1 MIDGT
6 ALAKRVRAR
15 VAAEVTEMTARGE
28 APPGL
33 GVVLVGDDP
42 ASAIYV
48 RNKTAACAEAGF
60 HSVQRNLPATATQA
74 EILAEVEAFNVDPA
88 IHGILVQ
95 LPLPAGVDS
104 EAVTRAIDPAK
115 DADGLHPDNVARL
128 ALGNPR
134 VLPCTPAGIMEML
147 HDEGVEIAGR
157 EAVVVGRSNIV
168 GRPMARLLLLENAT
182 VTVCHSKTADLG
194 AVTRRADILVAAV
207 GRAGIITGDMVK
219 PGATVIDVGMNRLPP
234 TEPGGKQAGRRRRPR
249 QRRADRGP
257 ALAGA
262 RRRRPDDHRHAPA
275 QHPQGGSPN
284 LPKQAG
290 SSRIVTGRRRAA
302 NP

>member
-1 MIDGT
+1 MTDGARLLDGT
-6 ALAKRVRAR
+6 ALAKRVRAQVR
-15 VAAEVTEMTARGE
+15 EEVEAMTARGQ

-60 HSVQRNLPATATQA
+60 YSLQRNLAATTTEA
-74 EILAEVEAFNVDPA
+74 EILAEVAALNADPA

-95 LPLPAGVDS
+95 LPLPGGVDD
-104 EAVTRAIDPAK
+104 EAVIRAISPAK

-128 ALGNPR
+128 AMGHPR

-147 HDEGVEIAGR
+147 HDAGVEIAGR

-182 VTVCHSKTADLG
+182 VTVCHSRTADLG

-207 GRAGIITGDMVK
+207 GRAQTITGDMVK
-219 PGATVIDVGMNRLPP
+219 PGATVIDVGMNRIAATDGGKPKLVGDVDRATVEPVAGLLSP
-234 TEPGGKQAGRRRRPR
+234 VPGGVGPMTIAMLLRNTLAAAQA
-249 QRRADRGP
+249 A
-257 ALAGA
+257 
-262 RRRRPDDHRHAPA
+262 
-275 QHPQGGSPN
+275 S
-284 LPKQAG
+284 
-290 SSRIVTGRRRAA
+290 
-302 NP
+302 

>member
-1 MIDGT
+1 MDGLKVGARLIDGA
-6 ALAKRVRAR
+6 ALAARVRAEIS
-15 VAAEVTEMTARGE
+15 AEVQAMASRGQ

-33 GVVLVGDDP
+33 AVVLVGGDP

-74 EILAEVEAFNVDPA
+74 EILAEVEAFNADPA

-104 EAVTRAIDPAK
+104 AAVTRAIDPAK

-128 ALGNPR
+128 AMANPR

-194 AVTRRADILVAAV
+194 AVTRRADILIAAV
-207 GRAGIITGDMVK
+207 GRAETITGDMVQ
-219 PGATVIDVGMNRLPP
+219 PGATVIDVGMNRL
-234 TEPGGKQAGRRRRPR
+234 TAEEPGGKQRLVGDVDRASVEPVAGLLSPVPGGV
-249 QRRADRGP
+249 GP
-257 ALAGA
+257 MTIAMLLRNTLKA
-262 RRRRPDDHRHAPA
+262 A
-275 QHPQGGSPN
+275 Q
-284 LPKQAG
+284 
-290 SSRIVTGRRRAA
+290 AA
-302 NP
+302 S

>member
-1 MIDGT
+1 MVGAQLIDGT
-6 ALAKRVRAR
+6 ALAARLRAEIG
-15 VAAEVTEMTARGE
+15 AEVQAMASRGQ

-33 GVVLVGDDP
+33 GVVLVGSDS

-48 RNKTAACAEAGF
+48 RNKTAACAEVGF
-60 HSVQRNLPATATQA
+60 HSVQRNLPATATEA
-74 EILAEVEAFNVDPA
+74 EILAEVEALNGDGA

-104 EAVTRAIDPAK
+104 EAVIRAIEPAK

-128 ALGNPR
+128 AMGNPR

-147 HDEGVEIAGR
+147 HDAGVEIAGR

-194 AVTRRADILVAAV
+194 AVTRRAHILVAAV
-207 GRAGIITGDMVK
+207 GRAEIITGEMVQ
-219 PGATVIDVGMNRLPP
+219 PGATVIDVGMNRLPAE
-234 TEPGGKQAGRRRRPR
+234 EPGRKPRLVGDVDRASVEQVAGLLSPVPGGVGPMTIAMLLANTLKAAQA
-249 QRRADRGP
+249 A
-257 ALAGA
+257 
-262 RRRRPDDHRHAPA
+262 
-275 QHPQGGSPN
+275 S
-284 LPKQAG
+284 
-290 SSRIVTGRRRAA
+290 
-302 NP
+302 

>member
-1 MIDGT
+1 MDGLKVGARLIDGA
-6 ALAKRVRAR
+6 ALAARVRAEIS
-15 VAAEVTEMTARGE
+15 AEVQAMTSRGQ

-48 RNKTAACAEAGF
+48 RNKTLACAEAGF
-60 HSVQRNLPATATQA
+60 HSVQRHLPATATQA
-74 EILAEVEAFNVDPA
+74 EILAEVEAFNADPA

-128 ALGNPR
+128 AMANPR

-194 AVTRRADILVAAV
+194 AVTRRADILIAAV
-207 GRAGIITGDMVK
+207 GRAETITGDMVQ
-219 PGATVIDVGMNRLPP
+219 PGATVIDVGMNRL
-234 TEPGGKQAGRRRRPR
+234 TAEEPGGKQGLVGDVDRASVEPVAGLLSPVPGGV
-249 QRRADRGP
+249 GP
-257 ALAGA
+257 MTIAMLLRNTLKA
-262 RRRRPDDHRHAPA
+262 A
-275 QHPQGGSPN
+275 Q
-284 LPKQAG
+284 
-290 SSRIVTGRRRAA
+290 AA
-302 NP
+302 S

>member
-1 MIDGT
+1 MDGLKVGARLLDGA
-6 ALAKRVRAR
+6 ALAARVRAEIS
-15 VAAEVTEMTARGE
+15 AEVQAMASRGQ

-33 GVVLVGDDP
+33 AVVLVGGDP

-74 EILAEVEAFNVDPA
+74 EILAEVEAFNADPA

-115 DADGLHPDNVARL
+115 DADGLHPDNIARL
-128 ALGNPR
+128 AMGNPR

-182 VTVCHSKTADLG
+182 VTVCHSKTANLG
-194 AVTRRADILVAAV
+194 AVTRRADILIAAV
-207 GRAGIITGDMVK
+207 GRAETITGAMVK
-219 PGATVIDVGMNRLPP
+219 PGATVIDVGMNRLPAE
-234 TEPGGKQAGRRRRPR
+234 EPGGNQRLVGDVDRASVEPVAGLLSPVPGGVGPMTIAMLLRNTLKAAQA
-249 QRRADRGP
+249 A
-257 ALAGA
+257 
-262 RRRRPDDHRHAPA
+262 
-275 QHPQGGSPN
+275 S
-284 LPKQAG
+284 
-290 SSRIVTGRRRAA
+290 
-302 NP
+302 